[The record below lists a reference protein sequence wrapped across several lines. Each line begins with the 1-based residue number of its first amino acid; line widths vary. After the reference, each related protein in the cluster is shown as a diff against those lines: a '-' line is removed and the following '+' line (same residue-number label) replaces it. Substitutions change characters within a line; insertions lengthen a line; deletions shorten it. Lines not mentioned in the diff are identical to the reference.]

1 MEKKN
6 EIDVTLQLQQE
17 QALNEILK
25 DSVKQ
30 QGETIRGMKHIIIG
44 LIIGWAVT
52 LCVGY
57 GGFLWYESQFDKQVE
72 TEETTEVE
80 LDASGD
86 SANAEYNDVDGNQYN
101 DSATHNEG
109 NE

>member
-44 LIIGWAVT
+44 LIIAWAVSI
-52 LCVGY
+52 CA
-57 GGFLWYESQFDKQVE
+57 GFAGFVWYESQFEYVSD
-72 TEETTEVE
+72 TTEMTTEGDNAYINNVE
-80 LDASGD
+80 GS
-86 SANAEYNDVDGNQYN
+86 QYN
-101 DSATHNEG
+101 DSATHTESG
-109 NE
+109 N

>member
-44 LIIGWAVT
+44 LIIAWAVSI
-52 LCVGY
+52 CA
-57 GGFLWYESQFDKQVE
+57 GFAGFVWYESQFEV
-72 TEETTEVE
+72 TTGQEVE
-80 LDASGD
+80 ISTDGGNAS
-86 SANAEYNDVDGNQYN
+86 AEYNDVSGNQYN
-101 DSATHNEG
+101 DNATHTESG
-109 NE
+109 E